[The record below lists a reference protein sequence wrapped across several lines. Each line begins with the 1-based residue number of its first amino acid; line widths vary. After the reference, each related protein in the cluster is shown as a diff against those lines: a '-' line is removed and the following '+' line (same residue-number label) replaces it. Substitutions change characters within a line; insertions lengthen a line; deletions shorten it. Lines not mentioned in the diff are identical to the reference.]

1 MEEKSN
7 LEKVTDNLATK
18 TAGTAIGVLGA
29 TVTPL
34 AAFVPFLLEALASG
48 RHSKRLETAF
58 KEIESILKKHEK
70 LISELTDDQYKIIN
84 EGVSSALYTI
94 NEEKL
99 NYLVTVIANT
109 ATQPGTCTGVSDHL
123 SRVIRDISADEI
135 MFLLKNVS
143 FAGIAVTDGTVNND
157 ELLQISPGTNDELL
171 LTGLMHLGLVYAKD
185 SIWDFQVYK
194 WSPIVDKL
202 VNLLKTH
209 NNSSNLTG
217 AKNAPSS

>member
-7 LEKVTDNLATK
+7 LEKATGNLATK

-34 AAFVPFLLEALASG
+34 AAFVPFLLETLASG
-48 RHSKRLETAF
+48 RQSKRLDAAF
-58 KEIESILKKHEK
+58 KEIDTVLKKHEK
-70 LISELTDDQYKIIN
+70 LINELTDDQYKIIN

-94 NEEKL
+94 NENKL

-109 ATQPGTCTGVSDHL
+109 ATQPNTCSGISDHL

-135 MFLLKNVS
+135 IFLLKNVS
-143 FAGIAVTDGTVNND
+143 FVGVAVTDDMVNND
-157 ELLQISPGTNDELL
+157 QLLQISPGTNDELL

-185 SIWDFQVYK
+185 STWDFQVYK

-209 NNSSNLTG
+209 NKSSNLTG
-217 AKNAPSS
+217 AENAPSS